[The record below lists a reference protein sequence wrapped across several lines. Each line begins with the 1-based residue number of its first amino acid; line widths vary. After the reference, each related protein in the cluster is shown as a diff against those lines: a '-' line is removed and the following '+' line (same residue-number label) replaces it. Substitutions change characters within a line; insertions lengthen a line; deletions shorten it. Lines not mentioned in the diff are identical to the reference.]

1 MDYDKAWEYE
11 RKQDEAEESA
21 MWEDYEKN
29 QAWKAHLST
38 LSPIDRCMEIVRAS
52 FYKSFFDFETHL
64 ANGPDLAGV
73 VDRLNEHWFNPEGLQ
88 IVLGGET
95 ILGSMVFKIETI

>member
-1 MDYDKAWEYE
+1 MDYDKAWENE
-11 RKQDEAEESA
+11 RKQDETEEA

-29 QAWKAHLST
+29 QAWKEHLST
-38 LSPIDRCMEIVRAS
+38 LSPANRCIEVVKAS